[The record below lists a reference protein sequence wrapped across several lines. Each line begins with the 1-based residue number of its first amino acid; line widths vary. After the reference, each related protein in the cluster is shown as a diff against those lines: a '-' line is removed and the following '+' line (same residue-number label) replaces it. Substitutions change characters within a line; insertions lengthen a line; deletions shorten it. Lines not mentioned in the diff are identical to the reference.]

1 MTETI
6 RAKRSSVYHQ
16 AQREGLKQA
25 ALTGIPTENPAPEKR
40 QTKWNC
46 CITSTRNGHMATLM
60 TWLTTRGPIYL

>member
-6 RAKRSSVYHQ
+6 GAKRSSVYHQ

-25 ALTGIPTENPAPEKR
+25 ALTGIPMENPAPEKR

-46 CITSTRNGHMATLM
+46 CITSTQNSHRATLKN
-60 TWLTTRGPIYL
+60 WLTTRSLIYL